1 MLSCN
6 MQRSIERF
14 AKRMRFFREIL
25 PDTFSFL
32 FTVTTCK
39 LTLTGR
45 LFRPEKILHHQPE
58 IFLFFW
64 QRHCFLQTH
73 HVYSKLKR
81 RGNDRFNVKYKCC
94 VCEVMVLYPTESI
107 MNFFDLENHITP
119 LKFYP
124 RMKHDNRIIFYYYL
138 INLVLLENLVS
149 RTEMQPQM
157 SSFNV
162 NIQIHE
168 QTTGL

>member
-1 MLSCN
+1 
-6 MQRSIERF
+6 
-14 AKRMRFFREIL
+14 MRFFREIL
-25 PDTFSFL
+25 P
-32 FTVTTCK
+32 TCK

-45 LFRPEKILHHQPE
+45 LFRPEKIRHHQPE
-58 IFLFFW
+58 IFFFFFW
-64 QRHCFLQTH
+64 QHHCFLQTH

-124 RMKHDNRIIFYYYL
+124 RIKHDNRIIFYYYL

-157 SSFNV
+157 TSFNV

-168 QTTGL
+168 